1 MPPPQLSSSA
11 YTLTESYFTNGAR
24 RAVRHS
30 ASKTMHVSRVF
41 GQRIERNISFAD
53 FDELRVTE
61 SGEVV
66 SAQVTQQ

>member
-1 MPPPQLSSSA
+1 
-11 YTLTESYFTNGAR
+11 
-24 RAVRHS
+24 
-30 ASKTMHVSRVF
+30 MHVSRVF
-41 GQRIERNISFAD
+41 GQRIERNISFTD